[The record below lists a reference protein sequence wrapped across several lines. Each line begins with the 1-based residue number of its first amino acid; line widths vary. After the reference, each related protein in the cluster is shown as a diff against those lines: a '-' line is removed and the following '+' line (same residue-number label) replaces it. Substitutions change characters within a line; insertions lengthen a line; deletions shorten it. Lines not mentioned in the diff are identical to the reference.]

1 MATTPPV
8 VRPHI
13 FRQYDIRGIVGE
25 DLTSDVAEAV
35 GRAFATYVRREL
47 GVDAP
52 RIVVGRDN
60 RPSSELLAD
69 ALRNGLRAAGARVT
83 DIGLV
88 PTPVHS
94 FATVRWSADG
104 GVQVTG
110 SHNPPQYNGFKLS
123 LAGRSLFG
131 PAVQEIRSLIERGD
145 FEVGEGTVEQRDAIG
160 LYIREVAQ
168 RFRVPK
174 RIKVVVDCGNG
185 VGSLVAVDLLRAL
198 GPEVEVVP
206 LYCESDG
213 TFPNHHP
220 DPVVDANLRD
230 LIATVQRT
238 NADLGVAFD
247 GDADRIGAVDDRGRI
262 VRGDLLLL
270 LFAQDV
276 LRRHP
281 GEPIV
286 FDVKCSQVLVDGIAQ
301 AGGRPIMAPTGHSVI
316 KERMR
321 QEGALLAG
329 ELSGHLMFGENYY
342 GFDDALYAACYLVS
356 LVAQMNRPL
365 SAWVDGLPRMV
376 ATPELR
382 YPATEDSKWE
392 IVQRAVEHFRRRY
405 PVVDVDGVRI
415 LFPDGW
421 GLVRASNTEPVLVGR
436 FEATSEEALQRIRAE
451 VEGWLREQGIPGPR
465 EHA

>member
-1 MATTPPV
+1 MATTPGAI
-8 VRPHI
+8 RPHI
-13 FRQYDIRGIVGE
+13 FRQYDIRGVVGE
-25 DLTSDVAEAV
+25 DLTPEVAEVV
-35 GRAFATYVRREL
+35 GHAFATYVRREL

-52 RIVVGRDN
+52 RIVLGRDN
-60 RPSSELLAD
+60 RPSSNELAA
-69 ALRNGLRAAGARVT
+69 ALLRGLLAAGARVT

-131 PAVQEIRSLIERGD
+131 PAIQRIRSLVESGD
-145 FEVGEGTVEQRDAIG
+145 FETGAGSVETRDAIVP
-160 LYIREVAQ
+160 YIREVAP
-168 RFRVPK
+168 RFRVVKPV
-174 RIKVVVDCGNG
+174 KVVVDCGNG
-185 VGSLVAVDLLRAL
+185 VGGLVAVDLLRAL
-198 GPEVEVVP
+198 GSNVDVVP

-230 LIATVQRT
+230 LIATVERT
-238 NADLGVAFD
+238 RADVGVAFD

-262 VRGDLLLL
+262 VRGDMLLL
-270 LFAQDV
+270 LFAQDL

-281 GEPIV
+281 GEPVV
-286 FDVKCSQVLVDGIAQ
+286 FDVKCSQVLVDGIER

-356 LVAQMNRPL
+356 LVSQMEGPL
-365 SAWVDGLPRMV
+365 SAWVDSLPRMV

-382 YPATEDSKWE
+382 YPTTEEAKWT
-392 IVQRAVEHFRRRY
+392 IVQRAVEHFRARY

-436 FEATSEEALQRIRAE
+436 FEATSEAALQRIREE
-451 VEGWLREQGIPGPR
+451 VEGWLRAQGIAGPR
-465 EHA
+465 EHG